1 MCVCVCF
8 LKVAFKTLNHVIN
21 LETSG
26 MPKVKK
32 EP

>member
-1 MCVCVCF
+1 MCVCFF

-21 LETSG
+21 LETSE